1 LEITTNFITSEKIEE
16 VTKIQKLC
24 YIKLYWE
31 SGETFTGMVDVYPK
45 GCIGLYVNDLLSGYV
60 FFHPYQED
68 RVKPLNHV
76 FKLDGTEDCVYLHDL
91 AIIPNYRGLGLS
103 RILMDLVD
111 LETCNIGFVT
121 QCLVAVQG
129 SHIFWQKYGFKKIK
143 EVENYGLHAYYM
155 KRRIQSTRNQAR

>member
-1 LEITTNFITSEKIEE
+1 MEITTNFIALGEIEE
-16 VTKIQKLC
+16 ATKIQKLC
-24 YIKLYWE
+24 YNKLYWE
-31 SGETFTGMVDVYPK
+31 GAETFARMVDVYPK

-76 FKLDGTEDCVYLHDL
+76 FRLNGAEDCVYLHDL
-91 AIIPNYRGLGLS
+91 AIHPNYRRLGLS

-111 LETCNIGFVT
+111 LETCNIGFVI

-129 SHIFWQKYGFKKIK
+129 SHSFWQKFGFKNIK
-143 EVENYGLHAYYM
+143 EVENYGLNAYYM
-155 KRRIQSTRNQAR
+155 KRRIQCTRNQAR

>member
-1 LEITTNFITSEKIEE
+1 LEISTNFITSDDIEE

-24 YIKLYWE
+24 YNKLYWE
-31 SGETFTGMVDVYPK
+31 SCETFAGMVDVYPT
-45 GCIGLYVNDLLSGYV
+45 GCIGLYVNDPLSGYV

-91 AIIPNYRGLGLS
+91 AIHPNYRGLGLS
-103 RILMDLVD
+103 KILMDLVD
-111 LETCNIGFVT
+111 LETCNIDFVT
-121 QCLVAVQG
+121 HCLVAVQD
-129 SHIFWQKYGFKKIK
+129 SHSFWQRYGFKKIK

-155 KRRIQSTRNQAR
+155 KRRIQSTPNQAQ